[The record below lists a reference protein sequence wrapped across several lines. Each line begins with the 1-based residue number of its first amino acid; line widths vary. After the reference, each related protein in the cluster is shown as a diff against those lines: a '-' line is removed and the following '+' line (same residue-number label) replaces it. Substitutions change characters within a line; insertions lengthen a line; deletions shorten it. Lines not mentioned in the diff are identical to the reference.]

1 MFSFTGKY
9 PQLTFNLGNRVTV
22 YGSLLITYLIVLMP
36 LSKSMKTI
44 VFAVM
49 IFTIL
54 GISNHWKMWNIQQ
67 QEVIANIQNNKLLN
81 EYQDNKV
88 IYVSGNQYSKY
99 GPISHIEFLS
109 ESWVTGSVFRLALK
123 KEISVEPINKRH
135 VYENGYMVD
144 TKNNTKAEVNDYIN
158 VYDSEN
164 DRLFTLNV
172 EEINS
177 YIDSLTPEN
186 RHWIQLLS
194 KDNYLRK
201 IVLFLMPRLKYAF

>member
-1 MFSFTGKY
+1 MFSFTGQY

-22 YGSLLITYLIVLMP
+22 YGSLLLTYLIVLMP

-67 QEVIANIQNNKLLN
+67 QEVISNIQNNKLLN
-81 EYQDNKV
+81 EYQDNRV
-88 IYVSGNQYSKY
+88 IYVFGNQYSKY

-109 ESWVTGSVFRLALK
+109 ESWVTSSVFRLALM
-123 KEISVEPINKRH
+123 KEISAEPINKCH

-144 TKNNTKAEVNDYIN
+144 TKNNTKAEVYDYIN
-158 VYDSEN
+158 VYDSEA
-164 DRLFTLNV
+164 DKLITVSSDMLN
-172 EEINS
+172 E
-177 YIDSLTPEN
+177 YIEN
-186 RHWIQLLS
+186 IPDEKRHWVQMINNETINDAIL
-194 KDNYLRK
+194 K
-201 IVLFLMPRLKYAF
+201 LMPRLKYAF